1 MRWPNVPKMFLSLM
15 VALFAAMSLMAI
27 NEIAHRQSAEA
38 LDNLREAQ
46 LVRLRVNQIIRYVL
60 DAETG
65 QRGYLLTASP
75 RYLEPYDIAVV
86 NVGKTLQQLREF
98 SATSPELSET
108 VNVLA
113 AAVSRKMSEIALTV
127 AMRKEG
133 KDDAWRF
140 VLTTDVGVEQM
151 ETIRAQ
157 ADVLYEASL
166 KRTSVAYAKIS
177 RSLQL
182 ARIGIALVSAIGL
195 IAFYLYLRQKRTLE
209 TERKRQQAQLQAEH
223 DRLEHLVEKRTASLA
238 ELATH
243 LQQVRED
250 ERGYLA
256 RELHD
261 ELGAILTAAKLDV
274 ARLKGKLGT
283 MSDDVVERVKH
294 LVDTL
299 NNGIALKRRIIE
311 DLRPSSLS
319 NLGLGP
325 ALEIL
330 TREFGERSGLAVTTE
345 FEEIEL
351 DASRQLTVYRLIQ
364 EALTNIAKYA
374 EARNVEVLVLR
385 RENHMTVSVKDDG
398 IGFDAKL
405 LRASGYGLAGMRHR
419 VLAAGGRLH
428 VQSSPGEGTRISAL
442 LPMGERGAIPAA

>member
-1 MRWPNVPKMFLSLM
+1 MRWSNVPKMFVSLM
-15 VALFAAMSLMAI
+15 VALFAAVALMAI
-27 NEIAHRQSAEA
+27 NEIAHQQSTDA
-38 LDNLREAQ
+38 LDDLREAQ
-46 LVRLRVNQIIRYVL
+46 LVRLRVNQLIRYVL

-65 QRGYLLTASP
+65 QRGFLLTASP
-75 RYLEPYDIAVV
+75 RYLEPYNLAMV
-86 NVGKTLQQLREF
+86 NVGKTLEQLREF
-98 SATSPELSET
+98 AVSSKEQSDTIALLST
-108 VNVLA
+108 
-113 AAVSRKMSEIALTV
+113 AVSRKLAEMQLTV
-127 AMRKEG
+127 NMRKEG

-151 ETIRAQ
+151 ETIRIQSDAM
-157 ADVLYEASL
+157 YESSL
-166 KRTSVAYAKIS
+166 KKTSDAYTKIAQ
-177 RSLQL
+177 SLQL
-182 ARIGIALVSAIGL
+182 ARIGIALVSTIGL
-195 IAFYLYLRQKRTLE
+195 IAFYLYLRQKKALE
-209 TERKRQQAQLQAEH
+209 AERARQQTQLQAEH
-223 DRLEHLVEKRTASLA
+223 DRLEELVEKRTATLA

-274 ARLKGKLGT
+274 ARLKGKLGA
-283 MSDDVVERVKH
+283 MSPDVVERVKH

-330 TREFGERSGLAVTTE
+330 TREFAERSGLAITTQ
-345 FEEIEL
+345 FDEIEL
-351 DASRQLTVYRLIQ
+351 DESRQLTVYRLIQ
-364 EALTNIAKYA
+364 EALTNVAKYA

-398 IGFDAKL
+398 IGFDTKTVK
-405 LRASGYGLAGMRHR
+405 ASGYGLAGMRHR
-419 VLAAGGRLH
+419 VLAAGGRLY
-428 VQSSPGEGTRISAL
+428 VQASPGEGARISAA
-442 LPMGERGAIPAA
+442 LPMGERGAIPAG